1 MIGDAS
7 PLNRCLLSL
16 SSQSMCD
23 VLLPHIDAVT
33 GYVQTLLGSTELSEQ
48 ENALR
53 VYETLLVSFVR
64 STNYF
69 NSTLP

>member
-1 MIGDAS
+1 
-7 PLNRCLLSL
+7 
-16 SSQSMCD
+16 MCD